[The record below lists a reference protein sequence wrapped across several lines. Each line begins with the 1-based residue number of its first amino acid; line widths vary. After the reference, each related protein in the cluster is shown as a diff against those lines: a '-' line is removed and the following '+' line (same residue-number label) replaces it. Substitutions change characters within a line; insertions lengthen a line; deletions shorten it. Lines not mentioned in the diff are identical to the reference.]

1 MLLLPV
7 LAGWLQEL
15 SVMWKGTLRVKKI
28 TVQVRED
35 HLELLSRARPMNALA
50 ELIWN
55 ALDAEATEV
64 RVEFVENALS
74 GIETVRILDNGLAL
88 PYENA
93 FIAFRNLGG
102 SWKREENRTVISR
115 RFMHGQF
122 GKGRFRA
129 FALGNRA
136 EWTSVYEFEGRRFAY
151 TITGHASAPGEFALT
166 EPEPADAPRGMTVEI
181 ADVPTSV
188 SLLRGIKAQQE
199 VTDTFALYLR
209 QYPDVRLVYDGVPI
223 DPVNAEDRSTD
234 IDLGEMVMQNGERVT
249 AAMTVVEWNLPG
261 KRGIVLCDEN
271 GFALHH
277 VTPRLLFRGFNY
289 TAYLKSAHFAVLEK
303 EGLLQLED
311 MTPDARQ
318 LLDAARLKLRQHFTL
333 REVERAQETL
343 AMWRETGLY
352 PYRGEPVNRDEE
364 AERRIFDIYAAHL
377 NQLNYFAESNYAMK
391 LLLLK
396 LVRELVDTDPI
407 RVARILDELL
417 AFPEEKQ
424 EEVTDLIQA

>member
-1 MLLLPV
+1 M
-7 LAGWLQEL
+7 
-15 SVMWKGTLRVKKI
+15 KKI

-35 HLELLSRARPMNALA
+35 HLELLSRARPMNAIS

-55 ALDAEATEV
+55 ALDAEASEV

-74 GIETVRILDNGLAL
+74 GVDTLRILDNGLGL

-93 FIAFRNLGG
+93 FVAFRNLGG
-102 SWKREENRTVISR
+102 SSKREENRTVITH
-115 RFMHGQF
+115 RFMHGQY

-136 EWTSVYEFEGRRFAY
+136 EWASVYEYEGRRFAY
-151 TITGHASAPGEFALT
+151 TISGHASAPGEFSLT
-166 EPEPADAPRGMTVEI
+166 DPGQTDAPRGMSVEI
-181 ADVPTSV
+181 TDVPATIG
-188 SLLRGIKAQQE
+188 LLRGVKALQE

-209 QYPDVRLVYDGVPI
+209 QYPGVRLIYDGVPI
-223 DPVNAEDRSTD
+223 DPVNAEDRSTE
-234 IDLGEMVMQNGERVT
+234 IDLGELVMQNGERVT
-249 AAMTVVEWNLPG
+249 ATMTVVEWNISG
-261 KRGIVLCDEN
+261 KRGIVLCDEG
-271 GFALHH
+271 GFALHQ
-277 VTPRLLFRGFNY
+277 VTPRLLFRGFSY
-289 TAYLKSAHFAVLEK
+289 TAYLKSAHFVTLEK

-318 LLDAARLKLRQHFTL
+318 ILDAARLKLRQHFTL
-333 REVERAQETL
+333 REVEHAQETL
-343 AMWRETGLY
+343 ALWRESGLY
-352 PYRGEPVNRDEE
+352 PYRGEPANRDEE
-364 AERRIFDIYAAHL
+364 TERRIFDIYASHL
-377 NQLNYFAESNYAMK
+377 NQLSYFSDSNYAMK

-424 EEVTDLIQA
+424 EEVTDLMQA